1 VGAELQVCTVI
12 HTEGVGGNTGK
23 CEGCRRPS
31 SPEARPVEEQRKTS
45 SSSESRMML

>member
-1 VGAELQVCTVI
+1 MGAELQVCIVYI
-12 HTEGVGGNTGK
+12 HTEGVGGK
-23 CEGCRRPS
+23 CEGCGRPS